1 MKFSIKDFFNKCDQ
15 IHRKLRLVFR
25 RFFDIRGDLGKKNLS
40 SFLPATD
47 WRNPTIL
54 VYRKLRSWSHL
65 PKKSLMRNFIFCVV
79 ARLSFNVWP
88 VDLCFDAYHNKL
100 LCWNICFDTKF
111 QYLLNI
117 WMICNTNNFT
127 LLLSSNF
134 FENICRKKSYIWH
147 ISNIFPNYLLSW
159 YTHTKK
165 NKAIFE

>member
-1 MKFSIKDFFNKCDQ
+1 MLTWHTAHKMKFSIKDFFNKCDQ

-25 RFFDIRGDLGKKNLS
+25 RFFDIRADLGKKNLS
-40 SFLPATD
+40 SFLPSTD

-54 VYRKLRSWSHL
+54 VYRKLRIWSHL
-65 PKKSLMRNFIFCVV
+65 LKKSLMRNFIFCAV

-127 LLLSSNF
+127 LLVNLTALEKKVQLLSSNF
-134 FENICRKKSYIWH
+134 FENICRKKS
-147 ISNIFPNYLLSW
+147 
-159 YTHTKK
+159 
-165 NKAIFE
+165 